1 MNIER
6 MQFQGQLAELKK
18 KFKNLDTEASGLIIL
33 IHSLLNPY
41 EEDLTKLET
50 EKAVASIARLNQI
63 TLEMK
68 SIKIKIEKMEGEID

>member
-33 IHSLLNPY
+33 IRSLLNPY

-50 EKAVASIARLNQI
+50 EKAVASITRLNQI

-68 SIKIKIEKMEGEID
+68 SIKTKIEKMEGEID

>member
-18 KFKNLDTEASGLIIL
+18 KFKNLDTEASGLVIL
-33 IHSLLNPY
+33 IRSLLSPY

-50 EKAVASIARLNQI
+50 EKAVVSASRLNKI
-63 TLEMK
+63 VLEMK
-68 SIKIKIEKMEGEID
+68 SVRTKIEKMEDEID

>member
-18 KFKNLDTEASGLIIL
+18 KFRNLDTEASGLVIL
-33 IHSLLNPY
+33 IRSLLSPY

-50 EKAVASIARLNQI
+50 EKAVVSTSRLNKI
-63 TLEMK
+63 VSEMK
-68 SIKIKIEKMEGEID
+68 SVKMKIEKMEDEID